1 MEEVKILELT
11 ERCVKYFEDHCYTA
25 DRISKYR
32 SLWRTGIIRYMSHE
46 GIESY
51 SPSVGADFVQTCHF
65 KGTIRPQEREKIMC
79 VQVLDEMLK
88 LGYIR
93 KRCLTPVF
101 HALDGDIGAEMEK
114 LIAHLKNLRRS
125 QSTINDYRL
134 YLSEFLMYL
143 NTRSVKQVPAITESD
158 IMTFVSSHPTNKVNI
173 VSALRVLFRYW
184 KEEHIV
190 DDRFEELFDTYKV
203 RKPERI
209 PSYFTA
215 NEVGR
220 IEQSVS
226 RSSATGKRNYAM
238 LLLASRLGLRA
249 SDIANLQFSNIDWDK
264 NMITLTMQKTK
275 KVIELPLLADVGN
288 AIIDYLRHGR
298 HKSPLP
304 CVFLSS
310 RAPYIAA
317 SEHMV
322 CGAIN
327 EIIIKSGVD
336 TSGKHHGPHSLRHSL
351 ASAML
356 KGGSLMPVISES
368 LGHRSTQTTLAYLKI
383 DICSLLKCALPVPE
397 IADSFYMQRG
407 GAFYG

>member
-11 ERCVKYFEDHCYTA
+11 ERCVKYFQEHCYTES
-25 DRISKYR
+25 RISRYK
-32 SLWRTGIIRYMSHE
+32 SLWRTGIIRYMSQK

-51 SPSVGADFVQTCHF
+51 SPSVESDFVSTSHF
-65 KGTIRPQEREKIMC
+65 HGTIRPQEREKIRSI
-79 VQVLDEMLK
+79 QVLDDMLK

-101 HALDGDIGAEMEK
+101 HALGGEIGEEMEK

-125 QSTINDYRL
+125 QVTINDYRL
-134 YLSEFLMYL
+134 YLSEFLTHL
-143 NTRSVKQVPAITESD
+143 NARSVKHVSAIAESD
-158 IMTFVSSHPTNKVNI
+158 ILTFVSSHPTNKVNI
-173 VSALRVLFRYW
+173 VSALRVLFRFW

-190 DDRFEELFDTYKV
+190 DGCFEELFDTYKIH
-203 RKPERI
+203 KPERI

-215 NEVGR
+215 DEVIR

-226 RSSATGKRNYAM
+226 RDSANGKRNYAM

-264 NMITLTMQKTK
+264 NLITLTMQKTK

-298 HKSPLP
+298 HKSSLQ

-317 SEHMV
+317 SKHMV

-351 ASAML
+351 AGTML
-356 KGGSLMPVISES
+356 KGGSMMPVISEA

-383 DICSLLKCALPVPE
+383 DVQSLLKCALPVPE
-397 IADSFYMQRG
+397 IADDFYMQRG

>member
-11 ERCVKYFEDHCYTA
+11 ERCIKYFQEHCYTES
-25 DRISKYR
+25 RISRYK
-32 SLWRTGIIRYMSHE
+32 SLWRTGIIRYMSQK

-51 SPSVGADFVQTCHF
+51 SPSVGADFVSTCHF
-65 KGTIRPQEREKIMC
+65 HGTIRPQEREKIRSI
-79 VQVLDEMLK
+79 QVLDDMLK

-101 HALDGDIGAEMEK
+101 HALDGEIGAEMEK

-125 QSTINDYRL
+125 QVTINDYRL
-134 YLSEFLMYL
+134 YLSEFLTHL
-143 NTRSVKQVPAITESD
+143 NARSVKHVSAITESD
-158 IMTFVSSHPTNKVNI
+158 ILTFVSSHPTNKVNI
-173 VSALRVLFRYW
+173 VSALRVLFRFW

-190 DDRFEELFDTYKV
+190 GNRFEELFDTYKIH
-203 RKPERI
+203 KPERI

-215 NEVGR
+215 DEVIR

-226 RSSATGKRNYAM
+226 RNSANGKRNYAM

-249 SDIANLQFSNIDWDK
+249 SDIANLQFSDIDWDK
-264 NMITLTMQKTK
+264 NLITLTMQKTK

-298 HKSPLP
+298 HESPLQS
-304 CVFLSS
+304 VFLSS

-317 SEHMV
+317 SKHMV

-327 EIIIKSGVD
+327 ETIIKSGVD

-356 KGGSLMPVISES
+356 RGGSMMPVISET

-383 DICSLLKCALPVPE
+383 DIRSLLKCALPVPE
-397 IADSFYMQRG
+397 IADDFYMQRG

>member
-1 MEEVKILELT
+1 MSAIAENDIL
-11 ERCVKYFEDHCYTA
+11 A
-25 DRISKYR
+25 
-32 SLWRTGIIRYMSHE
+32 
-46 GIESY
+46 
-51 SPSVGADFVQTCHF
+51 
-65 KGTIRPQEREKIMC
+65 
-79 VQVLDEMLK
+79 
-88 LGYIR
+88 
-93 KRCLTPVF
+93 
-101 HALDGDIGAEMEK
+101 
-114 LIAHLKNLRRS
+114 
-125 QSTINDYRL
+125 
-134 YLSEFLMYL
+134 
-143 NTRSVKQVPAITESD
+143 
-158 IMTFVSSHPTNKVNI
+158 FVSSHPTNKANI

-184 KEEHIV
+184 KDEHIV

-203 RKPERI
+203 HKPERI

-215 NEVGR
+215 DEVRR
-220 IEQSVS
+220 IEQVVS

-249 SDIANLQFSNIDWDK
+249 SDIANLQFSDIDWDK
-264 NMITLTMQKTK
+264 NLITLTMQKTK

-298 HKSPLP
+298 HESPLQS
-304 CVFLSS
+304 VFLSS

-317 SEHMV
+317 SKHMV

-351 ASAML
+351 ARAML
-356 KGGSLMPVISES
+356 KGGSMMPVISET

-397 IADSFYMQRG
+397 IADGFYMQRG